1 MCLWPFLQIFELGL
15 LELFQWF
22 GNVPKLIRITF
33 DSRENQINKR
43 ERREMKKCHFH
54 SHTH

>member
-15 LELFQWF
+15 LELIQWF